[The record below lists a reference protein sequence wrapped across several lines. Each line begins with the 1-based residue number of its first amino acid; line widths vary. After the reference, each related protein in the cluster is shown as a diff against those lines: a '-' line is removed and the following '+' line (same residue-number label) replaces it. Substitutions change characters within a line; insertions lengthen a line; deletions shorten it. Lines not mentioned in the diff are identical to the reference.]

1 MLEESSANTQTQT
14 LLAAIDIGSNSFRL
28 EIGRLDHG
36 LIQRIEYI
44 KEPVRQGADLD
55 DEGNLSDASMQRGVR
70 CLARFGERIKGFKPS
85 QVRAVATQTLR
96 EARNSD
102 RFLAMAKEA
111 LGFEVEII
119 PGVEEARL
127 IYQGVSRFLPQ
138 SNEKR
143 VVVDI
148 GGRSTEWIIGKGF
161 EAKQT
166 ASLHVGSVAWSV
178 KHFADQAF
186 TEKAFRRAEIA
197 AQSVFDT
204 LGEQYNKSNWEMA
217 YGASGT
223 VGALADILTHYGA
236 PDDTI
241 TREGL
246 LWLKSELIKAKTPD
260 KLRINGLKEDRKPVI
275 GGGLSIMI
283 AVFDFLG
290 IDTLKA
296 AKGALRH
303 GLQYDMLDRDIH
315 RLDLRNT
322 SVVHLMKKFHVDHQ
336 HANNVANVAEKL
348 FIQLHSDK
356 EQSDSSVFE
365 QQQSQL
371 KWACLLHEIG
381 AAVSP
386 VNAHKHGQYIIDHT
400 EPPGFAQGELHA
412 LSLLIL
418 CHRFKLKKRP
428 IDVDNKAFMSQLMC
442 LRLSV
447 IFCHAR
453 RLPVID
459 NAVLSRNGK
468 QGFTLHLPEGWAETY
483 PQSYYLLEE
492 EKLVWQKVGWKLSL
506 KSLTIN

>member
-1 MLEESSANTQTQT
+1 MLEESANTQPQNV
-14 LLAAIDIGSNSFRL
+14 LAAIDIGSNSFRL

-55 DEGNLSDASMQRGVR
+55 DEGNLSDASMERGVR
-70 CLARFGERIKGFKPS
+70 CLERFGERIKGFHAS

-96 EARNSD
+96 EACNSD
-102 RFLAMAKEA
+102 QFLAMAKEA

-138 SNEKR
+138 SDEKR
-143 VVVDI
+143 IVVDI
-148 GGRSTEWIIGKGF
+148 GGRSTEWIIGQGF

-178 KHFADQAF
+178 KHFADQTF

-197 AQSVFDT
+197 AESEFDT
-204 LGEQYNKSNWEMA
+204 LGEHYGKPHWEVA

-223 VGALADILTHYGA
+223 VGALADILSNYGA
-236 PDDTI
+236 PEGTI

-246 LWLKSELIKAKTPD
+246 LWLKKELIKAKTVD
-260 KLRINGLKEDRKPVI
+260 NLKINGLKDDRKPVI
-275 GGGLSIMI
+275 GGGLSIML

-290 IDTLKA
+290 IDTLIA

-315 RLDLRNT
+315 RMDLRNT

-336 HANNVANVAEKL
+336 HANNVATIADQL
-348 FIQLHSDK
+348 FQQLHANQVNDSDNLIA
-356 EQSDSSVFE
+356 

-386 VNAHKHGQYIIDHT
+386 VGAHKHGYYIIDHT
-400 EPPGFAQGELHA
+400 EPPGFSQRELHT

-428 IDVDNKAFMSQLMC
+428 IDVNNKDFMTQLMC

-453 RLPVID
+453 RFPVISD
-459 NAVLSRNGK
+459 VQLSVNDK
-468 QGFTLHLPEGWAETY
+468 QAFILTLPKAWKTEY

-492 EKLVWQKVGWKLSL
+492 EKLNWQKIGWKLSL
-506 KSLTIN
+506 KRH

>member
-1 MLEESSANTQTQT
+1 MLEESSATTQPQT
-14 LLAAIDIGSNSFRL
+14 VLAAIDIGSNSFRL

-55 DEGNLSDASMQRGVR
+55 DEGNLSEASMARGVR
-70 CLARFGERIKGFKPS
+70 CLARFGERIKGFNAS

-102 RFLAMAKEA
+102 KFLAMAKEA

-138 SNEKR
+138 SDEKR

-148 GGRSTEWIIGKGF
+148 GGRSTEWIIGQGF
-161 EAKQT
+161 DATQT
-166 ASLHVGSVAWSV
+166 VSLHVGSVAWSV
-178 KHFADQAF
+178 KHFADQVF

-197 AQSVFDT
+197 AQSTFDT
-204 LGEQYNKSNWEMA
+204 LGEPYGKPNWEVA

-223 VGALADILTHYGA
+223 VGALADILSNYGA

-246 LWLKSELIKAKTPD
+246 LWLKSELIKAKTVD

-283 AVFDFLG
+283 AVFNFLG

-315 RLDLRNT
+315 RMDLRNT

-336 HANNVANVAEKL
+336 HANNVATIAETL
-348 FIQLHSDK
+348 FKQLHNNNQS
-356 EQSDSSVFE
+356 SDSE

-386 VNAHKHGQYIIDHT
+386 VNAHKHGYYIIDHT
-400 EPPGFAQGELHA
+400 EPPGFSQRELHT

-428 IDVDNKAFMSQLMC
+428 IDFSNKNFMSQLMC

-453 RLPVID
+453 RLPVISD
-459 NAVLSRNGK
+459 ATLSLNGK
-468 QGFTLHLPEGWAETY
+468 QGFTLSLPEPWAEEY

-492 EKLVWQKVGWKLSL
+492 EKLIWQKVGWKLSL
-506 KSLTIN
+506 KAH